1 MGKTE
6 SGGVSHRAPPCA
18 QCVVAGQCPIAGY
31 GELMR
36 PERIGEVMARSYRR
50 GTLMQREGEHA
61 PCLSYVKSGLLAV
74 RQADLEGREPA
85 IACIGHGNLLGQS
98 ELLGQASVFTVEALT
113 PVSVCEFPVQLL
125 EEICALRGPA
135 ALPALLAHHSR
146 LVVATLAAWSRLV
159 RLPGLEQRLAMAM
172 QLLAEMQPAR
182 SMQLPAQGALAEL
195 LNVTRESVNRT
206 WRVFVAQGVVRR
218 PHHHGVEL
226 DLNRLERL
234 LAPPEP

>member
-1 MGKTE
+1 
-6 SGGVSHRAPPCA
+6 
-18 QCVVAGQCPIAGY
+18 
-31 GELMR
+31 MR
-36 PERIGEVMARSYRR
+36 PERIGEVVARSYRR

-61 PCLSYVKSGLLAV
+61 PWLSYVKSGLLAV
-74 RQADLEGREPA
+74 RQSDLEGREPA

-98 ELLGQASVFTVEALT
+98 GLQGQASVFTVEALT

-125 EEICALRGPA
+125 EEVCALRGPS
-135 ALPALLAHHSR
+135 ALPGLVAQHSR

-159 RLPGLEQRLAMAM
+159 RLPGLDQRLAMAL